1 MIYLLL
7 CIISNAGIMVVFKI
21 AGNMKLDTL
30 RIIVINYFTAAI
42 LGFIIG
48 GLPERSDFNAEW
60 MPMAVTIGILFIV
73 VFFLIALSTQR
84 AGMAVTSVAAKMSV
98 VIPITFSLF
107 YFNEPIS
114 ALKITGILLALT
126 SVFMT
131 TYNRDKT
138 NKKRILVV
146 LLPIIIFFSA
156 GFIDSLIKYTQ
167 EVHIADHS
175 TVMFS
180 SILFSI
186 SAIMGVI
193 FSLFRK
199 GFLKTE
205 KLLQIILAGIILGI
219 VNFFSLYGIIMALES
234 NVFDSSIVFGINN
247 MGIVVLSVIIAL
259 IFFSEK
265 LSNLNKAGIVLS
277 ILTIVFLS
285 YLFV

>member
-7 CIISNAGIMVVFKI
+7 CIISSVGIMVVFKI
-21 AGNMKLDTL
+21 AGNMKLDTF
-30 RIIVINYFTAAI
+30 RIIVINYFTASI

-48 GLPERSDFNAEW
+48 GLPERSDFNAGW
-60 MPMAVTIGILFIV
+60 MPMAITIGILFIV

-84 AGMAVTSVAAKMSV
+84 AGIAVTSVAAKMSV

-114 ALKITGILLALT
+114 VLKITGILLALT

-138 NKKRILVV
+138 KNKGILVV
-146 LLPIIIFFSA
+146 FLPIIIFFSA

-199 GFLKTE
+199 GVLKTE

-219 VNFFSLYGIIMALES
+219 VNFFSLFGIIMALES
-234 NVFDSSIVFGINN
+234 NIFDSSIVFGINN
-247 MGIVVLSVIIAL
+247 MGTVVLSVIIAL

-277 ILTIVFLS
+277 ILTIIFLS
-285 YLFV
+285 YL

>member
-167 EVHIADHS
+167 EVHIADRS

>member
-1 MIYLLL
+1 
-7 CIISNAGIMVVFKI
+7 
-21 AGNMKLDTL
+21 
-30 RIIVINYFTAAI
+30 
-42 LGFIIG
+42 
-48 GLPERSDFNAEW
+48 
-60 MPMAVTIGILFIV
+60 
-73 VFFLIALSTQR
+73 
-84 AGMAVTSVAAKMSV
+84 MAVTSVAAKMSV

-138 NKKRILVV
+138 NKKGILVV

-167 EVHIADHS
+167 EVHIADRS
-175 TVMFS
+175 TIMFS

-277 ILTIVFLS
+277 ILTIVFMS
-285 YLFV
+285 YL

>member
-138 NKKRILVV
+138 NKKGILVV

-167 EVHIADHS
+167 EVHIADRS
-175 TVMFS
+175 TIMFS

-277 ILTIVFLS
+277 ILTIVFMS
-285 YLFV
+285 YL